1 MEKKNN
7 DVFVV
12 KNLTNQ
18 RVVHILMIY
27 YLYYILTS
35 MKNAS
40 IKNIFIAG
48 LTLLSFGFLSAQ
60 FIIPSGINNA
70 LQVIQRVLITT
81 TGTSTGTVVMDSN
94 TGSNKIYIN
103 PTLLSTTTSYNGQYV
118 LTLDGSGYISF
129 TTWASNI
136 SGASVSW
143 GNLLITLNNGTTINA
158 GTVTWPQWPLGPTGA
173 KWSTGAQG
181 IPWIQWIAWSPW
193 VWITNIAS
201 NLPGTFT
208 IYLSNGTDY
217 TLNLPSGWSGGT
229 DSQTLSLLGN
239 ILSISNWNFVN
250 LGSLWFWS
258 LLWNAGTNPTI
269 NFIGTTDNQDFVF
282 KTNNTER
289 MRILWASGYVGIGT
303 QNPLYPLSVSGWILA
318 QENEVIFFAWNNGIN
333 SLGVPI
339 PGVFALVWDF
349 YTVTWSYTLFTV
361 YDDLTKKWFVLD
373 STAHTGANNT
383 LENKADISANNW
395 DNLDMEVELWLT
407 GNNATWM
414 ASFKSSIDMDGY
426 FMSLQVQGGVNYT
439 ANGTGWYNSTYTNG
453 SNIDMTPGNIH
464 MYGTGGSGY
473 MVFDSMLGRFWFNT
487 WAPGNIIHIASSIG
501 NNTLGLRLSAMWGW
515 YTNWVLWLDANQDVV
530 PLAPLS
536 SLQGGGWWPTSQ
548 YLKLGELD
556 YTQLNGWDPTSLQ
569 TIQLTNGNPL
579 PPNVVVKNIFVQVST
594 WFARAWFTTQSG
606 VILCFACE
614 IINFSLIGANN
625 VFWWINDGAISTFSD
640 SAGRWILNQWWTF
653 NVPSTFFHPTQNNF
667 TAYYIYPKYQ
677 TIWTYNDRVQWHAS
691 FVVEYETMPSLTF

>member
-1 MEKKNN
+1 
-7 DVFVV
+7 
-12 KNLTNQ
+12 
-18 RVVHILMIY
+18 
-27 YLYYILTS
+27 

-70 LQVIQRVLITT
+70 LQIIQRVLITT

-94 TGSNKIYIN
+94 TGANKIYVN
-103 PTLLSTTTSYNGQYV
+103 PTLLSTTTAYNGQYV

-129 TTWASNI
+129 TTGASNI

-239 ILSISNWNFVN
+239 TLSISNWNFVN

-349 YTVTWSYTLFTV
+349 YTITWSYTLFTV

-407 GNNATWM
+407 GNNTTWVS
-414 ASFKSSIDMDGY
+414 AFKSSIEMDGD
-426 FMSLQVQGGVNYT
+426 FMTLQVHKGINYT
-439 ANGTGWYNSTYTNG
+439 ANGTGWYNSTYTDG
-453 SNIDMTPGNIH
+453 SNIDMTPQTIH
-464 MYGTGGSGY
+464 MYGSGWSGY
-473 MVFDSMLGRFWFNT
+473 MVFDSMLGRFWFST
-487 WAPGNIIHIASSIG
+487 WTPGNIIHIASNIG
-501 NNTLGLRLSAMWGW
+501 NNTLWLRLSAMWGW
-515 YTNWVLWLDANQDVV
+515 YTNWVLWLDANQDVI

-536 SLQGGGWWPTSQ
+536 SLQGGGWWPTSN

-556 YTQLNGWDPTSLQ
+556 YTQLNAHTVVTDPIPLY
-569 TIQLTNGNPL
+569 NGNAL
-579 PPNVVVKNIFVQVST
+579 PANALVTRIFVKVNT
-594 WFARAWFTTQSG
+594 WFATLWFINYSG
-606 VILCFACE
+606 IVASPKWID
-614 IINFSLIGANN
+614 NFSL
-625 VFWWINDGAISTFSD
+625 FWWSNSFDFNNGVIAPVYGWNNANPFGWSFTWSTEPTFVHSTNPSSLYYKIYLQYSNGATST
-640 SAGRWILNQWWTF
+640 
-653 NVPSTFFHPTQNNF
+653 
-667 TAYYIYPKYQ
+667 
-677 TIWTYNDRVQWHAS
+677 DRVQWHAS
-691 FVVEYETMPSLTF
+691 FVVEYETMPTISF